1 LTLRNLN
8 LWRGRNPGYRDLMG
22 RMIRRVLGLWVACA
36 AVLLAPPIASAAP
49 PSGTADG
56 WRSPAIGEQE
66 LTVRATPGD
75 GPALRSATL
84 TLGGVLLYVEPFAD
98 GTCTVTCPATTKLR
112 MNTKRVPDGNRELVI
127 TVEDVNGVDHT
138 IFTQT
143 LLVDN
148 APRPTPCPRKTI
160 FDPCAIT
167 VSVGS
172 GRISLPQ
179 PSPPGPV
186 GPGST
191 DPSCRAPRLAM
202 RLAQRPLRFRRGVP
216 VLLRN
221 RVYRFSG
228 RLTCRINGVRRGAPR
243 GMAVQVRHRLRARW
257 TVAKPDIH
265 VRKAGEVV
273 ARLAFRSRRVVIF
286 RVRGTGGDL
295 VRVRIPVRVV
305 RRR

>member
-1 LTLRNLN
+1 MWRNLN
-8 LWRGRNPGYRDLMG
+8 LWRGKYRGYRALMG
-22 RMIRRVLGLWVACA
+22 RMFRRVLGLWLACA
-36 AVLLAPPIASAAP
+36 AVLLAPPIAAAAP
-49 PSGTADG
+49 GGTAVG
-56 WRSPAIGEQE
+56 WRSPAAGVLK
-66 LTVRATPGD
+66 LTVYATPD
-75 GPALRSATL
+75 DADLRSASV
-84 TLGGVLLYVEPFAD
+84 TLGGVLIDVEGFLD
-98 GTCTVTCPATTKLR
+98 GTCNTTCPATVELNL
-112 MNTKRVPDGNRELVI
+112 NTKQVADGERELIVS
-127 TVEDVNGVDHT
+127 VEDVNGVDTT
-138 IFTQT
+138 ILRQT
-143 LLVDN
+143 LLVEN
-148 APRPTPCPRKTI
+148 TERVPPCKRETI
-160 FDPCAIT
+160 YDPCAIT

-191 DPSCRAPRLAM
+191 DQSCRSPRLSM
-202 RLAQRPLRFRRGVP
+202 RLSQRPLRFRRGVP

-228 RLTCRINGVRRGAPR
+228 RLTCRINGARRGAPR
-243 GMAVQVRHRLRARW
+243 GMAVQVRHRLRAGW
-257 TVAKPDIH
+257 TVAKRDIH
-265 VRKAGEVV
+265 VRKTGEVV